1 MISFR
6 YHLVTIVAVFLAL
19 GLGVLVGTTVV
30 KPTVLT
36 ELDRRATEALAA
48 AGRLRE
54 DLTEGT
60 AQLEAWDDFGEAAQR
75 LLVAEK
81 LDGREILLVTAEG
94 VDVGQ
99 LAAVRTALED
109 AGGEVPGVL
118 LVTERLALEDERAR
132 SALAEVLGLPP
143 STPAADLSRQA
154 ASLLGA
160 RLDDGPDL
168 VDPSADVLRRLK
180 SGGFINDQIDSGGL
194 DAVGGSEQAIVVL
207 TGGPAERGLSPA
219 DFFLPLVTA
228 LVQSIHPVAVGEDL
242 DAPEPF
248 VPMIRDDGT
257 LDGRVLTVD
266 NADSVPGRV
275 ALVLGLDGLLD
286 GTLGSCD
293 DFGVK
298 AGACGILPQPL
309 PSP

>member
-30 KPTVLT
+30 QPAVIT

-54 DLTEGT
+54 DLSETNAEV
-60 AQLEAWDDFGEAAQR
+60 EAWDEFGQAAQR
-75 LLVAEK
+75 VLLAGTLEGQKVV
-81 LDGREILLVTAEG
+81 LVTEEG
-94 VDVGQ
+94 VDVAQ
-99 LAAVRTALED
+99 LDAVRTALGD
-109 AGGEVPGVL
+109 AGAEVAGVL
-118 LVTERLALEDERAR
+118 VATERLALTDDRAR
-132 SALAEVLGLPP
+132 AALAEVLGLQP

-154 ASLLGA
+154 ASRLGA
-160 RLDDGPDL
+160 RLDEGPSL
-168 VDPSADVLRRLK
+168 DPSLDILSGLK
-180 SGGFINDQIDSGGL
+180 SAGFIEDQIDSGGL
-194 DAVGGSEQAIVVL
+194 NALGGTAQAVVVL
-207 TGGPAERGLSPA
+207 TGGPVEPSLAPA

-228 LVQSIHPVAVGEDL
+228 LVQGIHPVAVGEDQ
-242 DAPEPF
+242 DAPDPV
-248 VPMIRDDGT
+248 VPIIREDGT

-275 ALVLGLDGLLD
+275 ALVLGLEGLLD
-286 GTLGSCD
+286 GSLGSCD

-298 AGACGILPQPL
+298 AGACGLLPQP
-309 PSP
+309 PPAP